1 MSERRQ
7 DFSSE
12 VVTRHPNGV
21 VSSFNHL
28 SPMLGVLP
36 SIMLTIMVG

>member
-28 SPMLGVLP
+28 SPMVGALP
-36 SIMLTIMVG
+36 TIMLVTTR